1 MSASQRF
8 TATIAALASIPQNNL
23 VAGTIFE
30 FTGAKPRRISI
41 WGVQDGAAV
50 ATPVVMSVTSG
61 TNVQVEANT
70 PVQSFTVAQGPFR
83 DQHGI
88 VTFVSS
94 PGDRLVIPLRN
105 TDPANPSNVR
115 FLIEYTE

>member
-8 TATIAALASIPQNNL
+8 TGSLAALASLASGNL
-23 VAGTIFE
+23 VSGTIFE

-41 WGVQDGAAV
+41 WCVQDGAVAV
-50 ATPVVMSVTSG
+50 TPLVMSVTSG

-70 PVQSFTVAQGPFR
+70 PVQTFTAQQGPFR
-83 DQHGI
+83 DQHGV
-88 VTFVSS
+88 VTFVSA

-105 TDPANPSNVR
+105 TDPANASNFR
-115 FLIEYTE
+115 FLIEYTD